1 MSLKDIPGEKIRR
14 QYFNIPIYVIF
25 SFGAA
30 LIMII
35 LIAGPKQDSTQAQK
49 DFEVLATIIATG
61 MLVLLP
67 LAALSALNR
76 FFFGKII
83 CVLDNKGLHFD
94 DGDRIRFIPW
104 SHIQSVAYEP
114 DIPYQPRH
122 SFRFECSNTVHITTK
137 PFNKKVEIE
146 LIGAPLY
153 LLGKMKKYRP
163 NAKYGFTKWGLF
175 LVLAYTFGP
184 LLAALL
190 AFLM

>member
-14 QYFNIPIYVIF
+14 QYFNIPLYTIL
-25 SFGAA
+25 SCGTA
-30 LIMII
+30 LIMV
-35 LIAGPKQDSTQAQK
+35 LLAVSAKQDSTQAQEG
-49 DFEVLATIIATG
+49 FGVLAVIISMGLFITF
-61 MLVLLP
+61 P
-67 LAALSALNR
+67 LAVLSILNR
-76 FFFGKII
+76 FYFGKII
-83 CVLDNKGLHFD
+83 CVLDKKGLHFH

-104 SHIQSVAYEP
+104 NHIQSVSYEP

-122 SFRFECSNTVHITTK
+122 SFRFECSNTAHITAK
-137 PFNKKVEIE
+137 PFKKKVEIE

-153 LLGKMKKYRP
+153 LLEKMKKYRP
-163 NAKYGFTKWGLF
+163 SAKYGFTKWGLF